1 MAKVF
6 FVLGGVAA
14 GVVLTLAVARLIPDE
29 CAESHF

>member
-6 FVLGGVAA
+6 FIFGGVAA
-14 GVVLTLAVARLIPDE
+14 GVVLTLAVARLIPEE